1 MTGVQTCALPIFLYV
16 SMIDVLGLIVFPF
29 YSIPF
34 FVDVVDGGKEM
45 QKYEHEIFLKN
56 ESELESKLAEE
67 GMEFVDVD
75 QKAFSDAMTNG
86 VLAVLT
92 DSQKALY
99 EKISAAN
106 PDA

>member
-1 MTGVQTCALPIFLYV
+1 
-16 SMIDVLGLIVFPF
+16 
-29 YSIPF
+29 
-34 FVDVVDGGKEM
+34 
-45 QKYEHEIFLKN
+45 
-56 ESELESKLAEE
+56 
-67 GMEFVDVD
+67 MEFVYVD
-75 QKAFSDAMTNG
+75 QKAFSDDMTNG

>member
-1 MTGVQTCALPIFLYV
+1 
-16 SMIDVLGLIVFPF
+16 
-29 YSIPF
+29 
-34 FVDVVDGGKEM
+34 
-45 QKYEHEIFLKN
+45 
-56 ESELESKLAEE
+56 
-67 GMEFVDVD
+67 MEFVDVD